1 MGDVAVPM
9 ATEVACWGPVSPT
22 DVTETAVAMVTTVV
36 CTADLVATEAL
47 TADSSAGLE
56 GSVSTAALPVGPA
69 VVAVA
74 MAAGCSVCHVAPRAA
89 LVVVKKVGPR
99 EEAAAAA
106 AAALSP
112 PSMTLVEE
120 YHELAA
126 VTADPHFLPDPASH
140 THHTQ
145 SNIHHKS
152 RGPFLSPSSS
162 LCPRTRSLG
171 FAGRDS

>member
-47 TADSSAGLE
+47 TADCSAGLE
-56 GSVSTAALPVGPA
+56 GSVSTAALLVGPA

-74 MAAGCSVCHVAPRAA
+74 MAAGCSVCHVAPKAA
-89 LVVVKKVGPR
+89 PVVVKKVGPR

-106 AAALSP
+106 ALSP
-112 PSMTLVEE
+112 PSTTLVEE
-120 YHELAA
+120 YRELAA

-140 THHTQ
+140 THHTHN
-145 SNIHHKS
+145 NIHH
-152 RGPFLSPSSS
+152 
-162 LCPRTRSLG
+162 
-171 FAGRDS
+171 